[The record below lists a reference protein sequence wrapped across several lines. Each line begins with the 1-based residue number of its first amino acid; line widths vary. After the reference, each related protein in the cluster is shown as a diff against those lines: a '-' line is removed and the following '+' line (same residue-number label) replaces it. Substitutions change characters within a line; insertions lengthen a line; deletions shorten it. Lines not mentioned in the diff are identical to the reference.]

1 MLFSWSV
8 FYNLLLP
15 YFVPTASPPKTL
27 TLDEVMESARDLS
40 NLSLAHEIIV
50 NRNFHLE
57 PQSLPQDRY
66 TTTEPKLAPVYFS
79 FNISTCC

>member
-1 MLFSWSV
+1 
-8 FYNLLLP
+8 
-15 YFVPTASPPKTL
+15 
-27 TLDEVMESARDLS
+27 MESARDLS